1 MTVDDLNV
9 IKQRLMLLRSQESSF
24 ISIPP
29 GLVSDLNENPV
40 VEIVGSNALQASF
53 FVNDMT
59 RPELLT
65 FDLDMNTGILSLYF
79 SETVQVSTFDFT
91 GITLQLRSAVTQP
104 EHSYTLTDG
113 RIQSNDSPTV
123 LIEITNDD
131 LNVLKTRQIGR
142 TNTTSW
148 IVLRNGSVLDISGQ
162 AVLPNMNGI
171 NSLDVREYTPDTT
184 PPLLLLFSIDLT
196 AETLTLSFNESADAM
211 TLDVTQI
218 TIATG
223 VNATSDDLSYTLTN
237 LSSRSQWQRKNGA
250 SVHRNSP
257 SIASVSTSGVNQ
269 QQHIER
275 TNPRN
280 TWKTPLSTLWPT
292 SVSRS

>member
-1 MTVDDLNV
+1 MTFAVNLNSGILTLNFDEPIDIASMNLTLLTLQAAQMRGTGVEKVTLTGGEATTSDGLQVLVNMTVDDLNV

-29 GLVSDLNENPV
+29 RLVSDLNENPV

-91 GITLQLRSAVTQP
+91 GITLQLMSAVTQP

-113 RIQSNDSPTV
+113 SIMSNDSPTV

-162 AVLPNMNGI
+162 AVLPNMNGT

-196 AETLTLSFNESADAM
+196 AETLTLSFNESVDAM
-211 TLDVTQI
+211 TLDVTQ
-218 TIATG
+218 
-223 VNATSDDLSYTLTN
+223 
-237 LSSRSQWQRKNGA
+237 
-250 SVHRNSP
+250 SP
-257 SIASVSTSGVNQ
+257 
-269 QQHIER
+269 
-275 TNPRN
+275 
-280 TWKTPLSTLWPT
+280 
-292 SVSRS
+292 